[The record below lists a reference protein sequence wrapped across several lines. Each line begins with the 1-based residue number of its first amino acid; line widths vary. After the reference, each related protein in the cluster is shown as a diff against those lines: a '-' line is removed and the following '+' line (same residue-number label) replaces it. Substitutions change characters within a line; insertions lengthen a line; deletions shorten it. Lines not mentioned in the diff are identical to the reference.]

1 MSLKVCNL
9 NVTYIKFGKWN
20 FWLIYKS
27 KKKNTFSKLTRFQY
41 VKVSISY
48 SQMYWISYFAKT
60 IYLILDCITC
70 NNNMGLS
77 NYTLYYI
84 LQWMEIKCSFL
95 VVLLQK
101 DVEVRRHRGNFS
113 FRWISYYI
121 CSRILIH
128 QPILQYVD
136 AANFSVFY
144 VCFTVHL
151 LHIQYINYIVM
162 YFL

>member
-1 MSLKVCNL
+1 MLMGIELFMATKSLLYTQKVRIELFRSCVDYL
-9 NVTYIKFGKWN
+9 
-20 FWLIYKS
+20 
-27 KKKNTFSKLTRFQY
+27 
-41 VKVSISY
+41 
-48 SQMYWISYFAKT
+48 SQMGFPGCKEQGNHRNRIKRV
-60 IYLILDCITC
+60 YLDFDFIES
-70 NNNMGLS
+70 G
-77 NYTLYYI
+77 
-84 LQWMEIKCSFL
+84 
-95 VVLLQK
+95 LLQK

-144 VCFTVHL
+144 VCFPVHL